1 MKGWGEYDEMM
12 YKVVPLGKFATIGH
26 RPDPYTVPEEKYKDW
41 YRSKEMIKGTYSF
54 TGHLS
59 NKKWPLKKV
68 L

>member
-1 MKGWGEYDEMM
+1 MGCVTLEL
-12 YKVVPLGKFATIGH
+12 PITLTTGKFATIGH
-26 RPDPYTVPEEKYKDW
+26 RPDPYTVPEENYKDW